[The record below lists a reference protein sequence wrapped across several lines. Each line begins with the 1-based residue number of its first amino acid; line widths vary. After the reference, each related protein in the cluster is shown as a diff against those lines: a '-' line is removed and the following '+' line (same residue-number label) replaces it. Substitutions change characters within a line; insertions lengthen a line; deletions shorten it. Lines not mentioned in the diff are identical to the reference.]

1 MKRVFS
7 AITVSAAIAL
17 YIFVAQPAPQAQSDR
32 GDRRGD
38 RRGERREEHWVGAWA
53 TAVVTRPQGPQAG
66 GGFGAAA
73 PAQCFGQAPQVQAS
87 SSTTTATTTTTA
99 APLNQPPAGGPPQA
113 GPGGGGRGQR
123 GGGGRGPAPA
133 PLNFNDQ
140 TLRQIVHT
148 SLGGDR
154 VRIVVSN
161 AFGTSPLAVGAAHVA
176 LREKDAAIVA
186 KSDRVMMFGGS
197 PTVNVPAGAIVVSD
211 PIGLTVPA
219 FADLAI
225 DLYLPGDTTASTS
238 PLTTHAGA
246 LQTSYVSTT
255 GNHAGEAD
263 LPVMTTTAAWFFLAR
278 VEVAAPEQVGAVVT
292 FGDSITDGTR
302 STLNM
307 NSRWPDLFAKRL
319 QAAKINMGVLNQG
332 IAGNRVLGDGA
343 GVSALARF
351 DRDVIAQTGATH
363 VIVLESI
370 NDIGLAR
377 DTPCPS
383 AADLIAAHRQ
393 LIERAHAHGLKMYGA
408 TLTPFEGAAY
418 WTKEGEAKRQAL
430 NEWIR
435 TGKAYDGVVDFDA
448 AVRDPNAPTR
458 IQQQYNP
465 GDNLH
470 MNDAGYQAMAN
481 IIELGL
487 FKKR

>member
-1 MKRVFS
+1 MKRLLSTMV
-7 AITVSAAIAL
+7 ASAAVAL
-17 YIFVAQPAPQAQSDR
+17 SLLVAQTATPAQNGR
-32 GDRRGD
+32 GD
-38 RRGERREEHWVGAWA
+38 HWVGAWA

-66 GGFGAAA
+66 GGFGAATAA
-73 PAQCFGQAPQVQAS
+73 PQCFGRPPQVEQVG
-87 SSTTTATTTTTA
+87 SSTTSATTTTTTTPPTT
-99 APLNQPPAGGPPQA
+99 APTNQPAAGGPAQA
-113 GPGGGGRGQR
+113 GPGGGGRGPG

-133 PLNFNDQ
+133 PLNFTDQ

-154 VRIVVSN
+154 VRVVVSN
-161 AFGTSPLAVGAAHVA
+161 AFGTAPLAVGAAHVA

-186 KSDRVMMFGGS
+186 KSDRVMTFGGS
-197 PTVNVPAGAIVVSD
+197 PMVNVPAGSVVVSD
-211 PIGLTVPA
+211 PISLTVPA

-238 PLTTHAGA
+238 PLTTHGGA

-255 GNHAGEAD
+255 GNHAGETD
-263 LPVMTTTAAWFFLAR
+263 LPVMTTTASWFFLAR

-302 STLNM
+302 STPNM
-307 NSRWPDLFAKRL
+307 NSRWPDLLAKRL
-319 QAAKINMGVLNQG
+319 QMAKINMGVLNQG

-351 DRDVIAQTGATH
+351 DRDVIAQAGATH

-377 DTPCPS
+377 ANPCPS
-383 AADLIAAHRQ
+383 ADDLIAAHKQ
-393 LIERAHAHGLKMYGA
+393 LIERAHARGLKIYGA

-418 WTKEGEAKRQAL
+418 WTKEGEAKRQAI

-435 TGKAYDGVVDFDA
+435 SGKAYDGVVDFDA
-448 AVRDPNAPTR
+448 AVRDPNAPTK
-458 IQQQYNP
+458 IQPQFNP

-481 IIELGL
+481 IIDLGL
-487 FKKR
+487 FKKK